1 MRLIAVPLCAAL
13 AAFAAEPVF
22 SPEDAAFLHEQ
33 ARKIVASA
41 RLAAGASSGRW
52 RNATPYAVHVPGGN
66 MGYPAFWVRDAVMML
81 GADFIP
87 PEEVEGWIRLMASTI
102 RRETWNVHPGAVVPA
117 YAVADHINF
126 DGRATFYPGTYDS
139 GTKQGGKPYGKYPPL
154 DDHFY
159 FITAVYEHW
168 KLTRSTALFRSNL
181 GIAGGGMGL
190 ADLCERVYAVAQ
202 SDQASGLVIAG
213 DTETENA
220 KDWGFCDTV
229 FKSGKLLF
237 PSVLKHNAARQLAEL
252 FAATGDMSK
261 SRRYDGE
268 ARRLRKAITKT
279 FRRGDGWLRS
289 ATEVGNQPDVWGTAF
304 AVWSGAVNGPAAR
317 NASRA
322 LASAY
327 RARTAVRDGLV
338 RHIFTN
344 DSTNHGLWQ
353 KCVAEPET
361 YQNGGYWS
369 TPTGWYIAAVHKTD
383 PSAARAMARE
393 FVGFLRE
400 HMRPDAMSQAWEWV
414 NPDTGKRNN
423 PAYVASVALPYIS
436 LAQAGLIAQPPRQ

>member
-1 MRLIAVPLCAAL
+1 MRLIAVLLYAL
-13 AAFAAEPVF
+13 AAVAAEPVL
-22 SPEDAAFLHEQ
+22 SPEDTAFLHEQ

-41 RLAAGASSGRW
+41 HLAAGASSGKW

-81 GADFIP
+81 GADFVP

-102 RRETWNVHPGAVVPA
+102 RNERWDVHPGAVVPA

-126 DGRATFYPGTYDS
+126 DGRATFYPGTYNS

-168 KLTRSTALFRSNL
+168 KLTRSTALFRSKV
-181 GIAGGGMGL
+181 GIAGGELGL
-190 ADLCERVYAVAQ
+190 AELCERVYAVAR
-202 SDQASGLVIAG
+202 SDEASGLVIAG
-213 DTETENA
+213 DVETENA
-220 KDWGFCDTV
+220 KDWGFGDTV

-237 PSVLKHNAARQLAEL
+237 PSVLKHNAAKQLAEL
-252 FAATGDMSK
+252 FAATGDQIK
-261 SRRYDGE
+261 ARRYDGE
-268 ARRLRKAITKT
+268 ARRLRKAITNT

-289 ATEVGNQPDVWGTAF
+289 ATEVGDQPDVWGTAF
-304 AVWSGAVNGPAAR
+304 AVWSGAVNGSAAR
-317 NASRA
+317 NASCA
-322 LASAY
+322 LANAY

-338 RHIFTN
+338 RHVLT
-344 DSTNHGLWQ
+344 DDVTNHGLWQ
-353 KCVAEPET
+353 KCAAQPET

-369 TPTGWYIAAVHKTD
+369 TPTGWYIAAVQQTN

-393 FVGFLRE
+393 FVGFLRG
-400 HMRPDAMSQAWEWV
+400 HMRPDGMSQAWEWV

-423 PAYVASVALPYIS
+423 PLYVASVAL
-436 LAQAGLIAQPPRQ
+436 